1 MKIFLMTLRR
11 FCDVK
16 KHRLRLVSNQIINK
30 SLFFFQNKARILIVY
45 SLFVLLLFHFTLI
58 ILKLEHALITADLV
72 RAD

>member
-1 MKIFLMTLRR
+1 MTLRG

-16 KHRLRLVSNQIINK
+16 KHRLRLVSNRIINK